1 MATGLQSRF
10 RECDADH
17 SSRRPYRYFF
27 YSSDGREP
35 PHVHVER
42 DDAVAKFWLHPVR
55 LASGSAFSQREL
67 GRIRTLIESRRT
79 MFAEAWDD
87 YFSG

>member
-1 MATGLQSRF
+1 MPTILRDG
-10 RECDADH
+10 
-17 SSRRPYRYFF
+17 PYRYLF
-27 YSSDGREP
+27 SGDGREP
-35 PHVHVER
+35 PHVHVAR

-55 LASGSAFSQREL
+55 LATGGGFTQREP
-67 GRIRTLIESRRT
+67 GRIRALIESRGV